1 MINNASNLLNDYTT
15 PKGLKF
21 KFDKD
26 EKILVDSFLFQ
37 LGVGFGSL
45 MCIAFITNKR
55 IIIKQTN
62 RQLSKAM
69 KQQAFLNA
77 DMKNIYWKDVKEIN
91 LGNGKEFSKIFLLGN
106 DGVVIRDFSPEGD
119 TEDKVRGIVTIN
131 PNQSLLQMNGDLTYN
146 GNRVVSVDS
155 KDIVKAFGTATGA
168 ILWEQDDLKL
178 RKLTSPASISNL
190 IAVGDFEGYIHLLNA
205 QSGAFEGREK
215 VSRDAITEIES
226 VGNNLLLV
234 DTSGLVH
241 KHSIK

>member
-37 LGVGFGSL
+37 LGVSGGWGSF
-45 MCIAFITNKR
+45 MNIAFITNKR

-62 RQLSKAM
+62 RQLTKGM

-77 DMKNIYWKDVKEIN
+77 EMKNIYWKDVKEIN

-106 DGVVIRDFSPEGD
+106 DGIVIRDFSPEGD

-131 PNQSLLQMNGDLTYN
+131 PKLSLMQMNGELTYN
-146 GNRVVSVDS
+146 GKENFNILQE
-155 KDIVKAFGTATGA
+155 DINKAFNQVSIENNIPFSTSAPFEKYATTEETEEVK
-168 ILWEQDDLKL
+168 ILKKEGSILAKGCMWVIVGFLGL
-178 RKLTSPASISNL
+178 FIGASIIS
-190 IAVGDFEGYIHLLNA
+190 
-205 QSGAFEGREK
+205 
-215 VSRDAITEIES
+215 AIIS
-226 VGNNLLLV
+226 ASFG
-234 DTSGLVH
+234 G
-241 KHSIK
+241 

>member
-55 IIIKQTN
+55 IIFKQTN
-62 RQLSKAM
+62 RQLTKGM

-91 LGNGKEFSKIFLLGN
+91 LGNGEEFSKIFLLGN

-131 PNQSLLQMNGDLTYN
+131 PKQSLLQMNGDLTYN
-146 GNRVVSVDS
+146 GKETFNNLQE
-155 KDIVKAFGTATGA
+155 DINKAFNQVSIENNIPFSTSAPFEKYATT
-168 ILWEQDDLKL
+168 EETEEVKKLK
-178 RKLTSPASISNL
+178 K
-190 IAVGDFEGYIHLLNA
+190 EG
-205 QSGAFEGREK
+205 S
-215 VSRDAITEIES
+215 
-226 VGNNLLLV
+226 LLV
-234 DTSGLVH
+234 KGCMWVIMGGILLFIGTVIIG
-241 KHSIK
+241 SIITAIFGG